1 MIEYSIFAQ
10 ILIATS
16 IVIVWV
22 FRFDNI
28 VHEFHEYG
36 IPDLV
41 RNIVGALKIS
51 LSTLLIT
58 GIWYPNLVF
67 FPALIMA
74 FLMFCAQFA
83 HFKAHHPLYKYLPS
97 LVLMLLSLFV
107 AFEHSRSS
115 LSL

>member
-1 MIEYSIFAQ
+1 MNDYVMYAQ
-10 ILIATS
+10 ILIAAS

-22 FRFDNI
+22 FRFENI
-28 VHEFHEYG
+28 LLEFKEYG

-74 FLMFCAQFA
+74 FLMLCAHLA
-83 HFKAHHPLYKYLPS
+83 HFKVHHPFYKYLPS
-97 LVLMLLSLFV
+97 FGLMLLSIFV
-107 AFEHSRSS
+107 AFIHSGVM
-115 LSL
+115 